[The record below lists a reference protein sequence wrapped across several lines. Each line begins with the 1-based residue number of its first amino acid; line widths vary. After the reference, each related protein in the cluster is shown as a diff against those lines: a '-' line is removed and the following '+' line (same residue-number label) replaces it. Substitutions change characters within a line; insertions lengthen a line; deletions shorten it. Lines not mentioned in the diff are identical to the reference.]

1 MIATE
6 IELPE
11 PLFRSLQALLDRH
24 PNQSFNSLCT
34 QALALYLKQHSVP

>member
-11 PLFRSLQALLDRH
+11 TLFRRLQALLDLY
-24 PNQSFNSLCT
+24 PTESIDSLCT
-34 QALALYLKQHSVP
+34 RAIEAYLIDQSI

>member
-11 PLFRSLQALLDRH
+11 ALFRRLQVLLDLYPTESIDSLFTRALEVYLQQ
-24 PNQSFNSLCT
+24 QS
-34 QALALYLKQHSVP
+34 V

>member
-11 PLFRSLQALLDRH
+11 PLFRRLQALLDHH
-24 PNQSFNSLCT
+24 PTESIDSLFT
-34 QALALYLKQHSVP
+34 RALEAYLKYQPT

>member
-11 PLFRSLQALLDRH
+11 ALFRRLQALLDHH
-24 PNQSFNSLCT
+24 PNESLNSLCT
-34 QALALYLKQHSVP
+34 RAIEAYLTEQTT

>member
-11 PLFRSLQALLDRH
+11 PLFRRLQALLDVY
-24 PNQSFNSLCT
+24 PNESIDSLFK
-34 QALALYLKQHSVP
+34 QALEAYLSHQPA

>member
-11 PLFRSLQALLDRH
+11 SLFRRIQALLDRY
-24 PNQSFNSLCT
+24 PNESIDSLFT
-34 QALALYLKQHSVP
+34 QAIEVYLTQQPT